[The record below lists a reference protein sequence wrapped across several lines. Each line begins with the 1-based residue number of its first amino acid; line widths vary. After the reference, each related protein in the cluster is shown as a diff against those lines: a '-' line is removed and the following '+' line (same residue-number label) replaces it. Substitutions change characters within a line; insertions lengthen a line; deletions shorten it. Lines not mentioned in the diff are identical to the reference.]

1 MCHKL
6 QQRLRLRSVDETES
20 ALTAVC
26 THLDLVLQLYT
37 CPLPLYGMNFSWD
50 SNVLGKASIVDDGYD
65 INLSK
70 RLANHRSS

>member
-26 THLDLVLQLYT
+26 THLDLVPQLYT
-37 CPLPLYGMNFSWD
+37 CPPPLYGMNFSWD